1 MGVAVVFVEGLL
13 FVSIG
18 LQLLMVGG
26 WIARTHHVIIVL
38 MPLSLAE
45 QRAERADGSGVQS
58 DSVERTEIHHVD
70 RLNGRQVRT
79 RQIDVQAI
87 ADGHRKDVGPLLL
100 RGVRD
105 ATKPTFF
112 KVGADLMV
120 QRVVQ
125 TQVLGDLQDLIR
137 IRSVTSRP
145 GTSVHLLRR
154 VVALRPVPGRLDHTS
169 LTRRAKERS
178 VFGRQG
184 LVTLVELDA
193 RVDHLLLAELR
204 EFVGA
209 QSVLVVG
216 EESIFAGESWDVG
229 LELFYDCFVQFCF

>member
-1 MGVAVVFVEGLL
+1 VGVAVVFVEGLL

-18 LQLLMVGG
+18 LRLLMVGG
-26 WIARTHHVIIVL
+26 WIARTHHVVIVL
-38 MPLSLAE
+38 MPLLLAE
-45 QRAERADGSGVQS
+45 QRAERADGSGVRS

-87 ADGHRKDVGPLLL
+87 ANRHRKDVGPLLL
-100 RGVRD
+100 RGIRD
-105 ATKPTFF
+105 ATRPTFF
-112 KVGADLMV
+112 KVGANLMV

-137 IRSVTSRP
+137 IRSIASGP
-145 GTSVHLLRR
+145 GTPVDLLRC
-154 VVALRPVPGRLDHTS
+154 VVSLRPVASRLDYTS
-169 LTRRAKERS
+169 LARRAKERGAFRCQS
-178 VFGRQG
+178 

-193 RVDHLLLAELR
+193 RVYHLSLAELC

-216 EESIFAGESWDVG
+216 QEGVLARESWDIR
-229 LELFYDCFVQFCF
+229 LELFYDGFVQFCF

>member
-1 MGVAVVFVEGLL
+1 
-13 FVSIG
+13 
-18 LQLLMVGG
+18 
-26 WIARTHHVIIVL
+26 
-38 MPLSLAE
+38 
-45 QRAERADGSGVQS
+45 
-58 DSVERTEIHHVD
+58 
-70 RLNGRQVRT
+70 
-79 RQIDVQAI
+79 
-87 ADGHRKDVGPLLL
+87 
-100 RGVRD
+100 
-105 ATKPTFF
+105 
-112 KVGADLMV
+112 MV

-137 IRSVTSRP
+137 IRSVASGP
-145 GTSVHLLRR
+145 GTPVDLFRG
-154 VVALRPVPGRLDHTS
+154 VVALRPVLGRLDHTS

-193 RVDHLLLAELR
+193 RVDHLLLAELC

-216 EESIFAGESWDVG
+216 EESVLAGESWDVG

>member
-1 MGVAVVFVEGLL
+1 VGVAVVFVEGLL

-18 LQLLMVGG
+18 LRLLMVGG
-26 WIARTHHVIIVL
+26 WIARTHHVVIVL
-38 MPLSLAE
+38 MPLLLAE
-45 QRAERADGSGVQS
+45 QRAERADGSGVRS

-87 ADGHRKDVGPLLL
+87 ADRHR
-100 RGVRD
+100 
-105 ATKPTFF
+105 A
-112 KVGADLMV
+112 
-120 QRVVQ
+120 
-125 TQVLGDLQDLIR
+125 VLGDLQDLIR
-137 IRSVTSRP
+137 VRSVTSRS
-145 GTSVHLLRR
+145 GTSVHLLRC

-184 LVTLVELDA
+184 LVTLVKFDA
-193 RVDHLLLAELR
+193 RADHLLLAELR

-216 EESIFAGESWDVG
+216 EESVLAGESWDVG